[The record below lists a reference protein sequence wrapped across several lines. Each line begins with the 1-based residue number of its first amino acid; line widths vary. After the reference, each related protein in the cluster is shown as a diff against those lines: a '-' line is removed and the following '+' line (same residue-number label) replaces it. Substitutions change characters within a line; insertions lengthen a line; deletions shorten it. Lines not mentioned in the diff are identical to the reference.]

1 MMDAETL
8 RQAVSQAGFGA
19 LWIGLVTGFVFSFN
33 PVALAAIPVSL
44 AYVTKSRTPREATL
58 YSGLFVLGMILTH
71 VVLGLAASLGGGWV
85 QHLLGRAWGLVLGPL
100 LIVLGLIWPGWLH
113 LLLPALPFRAKPV
126 TGAWGAF
133 VLGVPFSVAICPFCA
148 PALVVLLGV
157 AAGIGSPGFGMAL
170 LLAFALGR
178 AIPILL
184 GALAVGWLENLSGL
198 RKFHRVFEVIGGI
211 LLILSGLYML
221 NAYFIIVPSLAA

>member
-1 MMDAETL
+1 MDAETL
-8 RQAVSQAGFGA
+8 RLAVTQAGFEA
-19 LWIGLVTGFVFSFN
+19 LWVGFVTGFVFSFN

-44 AYVTKSRTPREATL
+44 AYVTTSRSSRQATL
-58 YSGLFVLGMILTH
+58 YGALFVLGMIATH

-100 LIVLGLIWPGWLH
+100 LIVLGLIWLGWLR
-113 LLLPALPFRAKPV
+113 LSLPALKLRAKPV

-133 VLGVPFSVAICPFCA
+133 ALGVPFSVAICPFCT

-157 AAGIGSPGFGMAL
+157 AASIGSPAFGATL

-184 GALAVGWLENLSGL
+184 GAIAVGWLENLSGL
-198 RKFHRVFEVIGGI
+198 SKFHKVFEVIGGI

-221 NAYFIIVPSLAA
+221 NVYFFVVPGFAA

>member
-1 MMDAETL
+1 MDIEAL
-8 RQAVSQAGFGA
+8 RLAASQAGFGA
-19 LWIGLVTGFVFSFN
+19 LWVGLAAGFIFSFN

-44 AYVTKSRTPREATL
+44 AYVTKSRTPREAVL
-58 YSGLFVLGMILTH
+58 FGGLFVLGMIVTH
-71 VVLGLAASLGGGWV
+71 IFLGLAAALGGMWV

-100 LIVLGLIWPGWLH
+100 LIVLGLIWPGWLR
-113 LLLPALPFRAKPV
+113 LPLPALKLRARPV

-133 VLGVPFSVAICPFCA
+133 ALGVPFSVAVCPFCT

-157 AAGIGSPGFGMAL
+157 AASSGSPVLGVTL

-178 AIPILL
+178 AVPIML
-184 GALAVGWLENLSGL
+184 GAVAMGWLESLAGLS
-198 RKFHRVFEVIGGI
+198 KFQKIFEITGGV

-221 NAYFIIVPSLAA
+221 NAYFILVPSLAA

>member
-1 MMDAETL
+1 MDAETL
-8 RQAVSQAGFGA
+8 RQAVSLVGFGA
-19 LWIGLVTGFVFSFN
+19 LWVGMATGFVFSFN

-44 AYVTKSRTPREATL
+44 AYVTASRTQRQAVL
-58 YSGLFVLGMILTH
+58 YGGFFVLGMILIH
-71 VVLGLAASLGGGWV
+71 VVLGLVASLGGGWI
-85 QHLLGRAWGLVLGPL
+85 QHLLGRAWGLVLSPL
-100 LIVLGLIWPGWLH
+100 LIVLGLIWLGWVR
-113 LLLPALPFRAKPV
+113 LPLPVLQFRAKPV

-133 VLGVPFSVAICPFCA
+133 LLGVPFSVAICPFCT
-148 PALVVLLGV
+148 PALLVLLGV
-157 AAGIGSPGFGMAL
+157 ATSIGSPSFGIAL

-184 GALAVGWLENLSGL
+184 GAIAMGWLKNLSGL
-198 RKFHRVFEVIGGI
+198 SKIHRVFEVIGGI

>member
-1 MMDAETL
+1 MDAETL

-19 LWIGLVTGFVFSFN
+19 LWVGLVTGFVFSFN

-58 YSGLFVLGMILTH
+58 YGGLFVLGMILTH
-71 VVLGLAASLGGGWV
+71 VALGLAASLGGSWV

-100 LIVLGLIWPGWLH
+100 LIVLGLIWPGWLR
-113 LLLPALPFRAKPV
+113 LPLPTLQFRAKPV

-133 VLGVPFSVAICPFCA
+133 VLGVPFSVAICPFCT

-157 AAGIGSPGFGMAL
+157 AAGIGSPGFGVAL

-184 GALAVGWLENLSGL
+184 GALTVGWLENLSGL
-198 RKFHRVFEVIGGI
+198 SKFHKVFEIIGGI

>member
-1 MMDAETL
+1 MDAEAL
-8 RQAVSQAGFGA
+8 RQAVSQVGFGA

-44 AYVTKSRTPREATL
+44 AYVTKSRSPRQALL
-58 YSGLFVLGMILTH
+58 YGGLFILGMILTH
-71 VVLGLAASLGGGWV
+71 VILGLAASLGGVWV

-100 LIVLGLIWPGWLH
+100 LIVLGLLWPGWLR
-113 LLLPALPFRAKPV
+113 LPLPTLRLRTQPV

-133 VLGVPFSVAICPFCA
+133 VLGVPFSVAICPFCT
-148 PALVVLLGV
+148 PALLVLLGV
-157 AAGIGSPGFGMAL
+157 AAAIGSPAFGVAL

-184 GALAVGWLENLSGL
+184 GALAVGWLESLSGL
-198 RKFHRVFEVIGGI
+198 SKFHPIFEIIGGI
-211 LLILSGLYML
+211 LLILSGLYLL
-221 NAYFIIVPSLAA
+221 NAYFIIVPALAA

>member
-1 MMDAETL
+1 MDIEAL
-8 RQAVSQAGFGA
+8 RLAAAQAGFGA
-19 LWIGLVTGFVFSFN
+19 LLAGLAAGFIFSFN

-44 AYVTKSRTPREATL
+44 AYVTKSRTPREAVL
-58 YSGLFVLGMILTH
+58 FGGLFVLGMIVTH
-71 VVLGLAASLGGGWV
+71 IFLGLAAALGGMWV

-100 LIVLGLIWPGWLH
+100 LIVLGLIWPGWLR
-113 LLLPALPFRAKPV
+113 LPLPALKLRARPV

-133 VLGVPFSVAICPFCA
+133 ALGVPFSVAVCPFCT

-157 AAGIGSPGFGMAL
+157 AASSGSPVLGVTL

-178 AIPILL
+178 AVPIML
-184 GALAVGWLENLSGL
+184 GAVAMGWLESLAGLS
-198 RKFHRVFEVIGGI
+198 KFQKIFEITGGV

-221 NAYFIIVPSLAA
+221 NAYFILVPSLAA

>member
-1 MMDAETL
+1 MDAETL
-8 RQAVSQAGFGA
+8 RQAVSQAGFSA
-19 LWIGLVTGFVFSFN
+19 LWVGLVTGFVFSFN

-58 YSGLFVLGMILTH
+58 FGGLFVLGMILTH
-71 VVLGLAASLGGGWV
+71 AALGLVAGLSGGWV
-85 QHLLGRAWGLVLGPL
+85 QHLLGRVWGLVLGPL
-100 LIVLGLIWPGWLH
+100 LIVLGLIWPGWLR
-113 LLLPALPFRAKPV
+113 LPLPTLPLRAKPV

-133 VLGVPFSVAICPFCA
+133 VLGVPFSVAICPFCT
-148 PALVVLLGV
+148 PALMGLLGV
-157 AAGIGSPGFGMAL
+157 AAGIGSPGFGMAI

-198 RKFHRVFEVIGGI
+198 SKFHKVFEVIGGI

>member
-1 MMDAETL
+1 MDVEAL
-8 RQAVSQAGFGA
+8 RQAVAQAGSGA
-19 LWIGLVTGFVFSFN
+19 LWAGLATGFVFSFN

-44 AYVTKSRTPREATL
+44 AYVTTSRSSRQAAL
-58 YSGLFVLGMILTH
+58 YGGLFVLGMILTH
-71 VVLGLAASLGGGWV
+71 VALGLAAALGGGWI

-100 LIVLGLIWPGWLH
+100 LIVLGLIWPGWLR
-113 LLLPALPFRAKPV
+113 LPLPALQMRARPV

-133 VLGVPFSVAICPFCA
+133 ALGVPFSVAICPFCT

-178 AIPILL
+178 ALPILL
-184 GALAVGWLENLSGL
+184 GAIAVGWLENLSGL
-198 RKFHRVFEVIGGI
+198 SRFHKVFEVIGAI
-211 LLILSGLYML
+211 LLIASGLYML
-221 NAYFIIVPSLAA
+221 NAYFIVIPGLAA